1 MLALGLLLY
10 IAPVV
15 VALIDLLVDVSNR
28 RG

>member
-15 VALIDLLVDVSNR
+15 LALIDLLVDVSNR

>member
-15 VALIDLLVDVSNR
+15 LAFIDFLVDVYNR
-28 RG
+28 RS

>member
-1 MLALGLLLY
+1 MLALGLILY

-15 VALIDLLVDVSNR
+15 LALIDFLVDVSNR

>member
-1 MLALGLLLY
+1 MLALGLVLY

-15 VALIDLLVDVSNR
+15 VALIDFLVDVSNR